1 MKSEI
6 GIDFRTEPVRFYPH
20 RTLAAQV
27 LGFSGVDGRGLDG
40 LEFYYDAFLGAL
52 RACLEP
58 WAKTF
63 QNLRSTRET
72 ELFKLTSGN
81 IKAVCTWIGN
91 SPEVALKHYAQITE
105 ADSREA
111 AKLTVM
117 NSGKNA
123 EKTKACDSLRDAG
136 LMIQMGWAGFE
147 PAKAYANGFTARPL

>member
-1 MKSEI
+1 MHKI
-6 GIDFRTEPVRFYPH
+6 IK
-20 RTLAAQV
+20 
-27 LGFSGVDGRGLDG
+27 
-40 LEFYYDAFLGAL
+40 
-52 RACLEP
+52 RAGLEP

-72 ELFKLTSGN
+72 ELFKLTGGN

-117 NSGKNA
+117 NSGKKTVQNPVHVVQNQVQTATANDSKRLHEIKDGNSIKCGFCGNNA
-123 EKTKACDSLRDAG
+123 EKTKVCDSIRDAG
-136 LMIQMGWAGFE
+136 LMYQMGWAGFE